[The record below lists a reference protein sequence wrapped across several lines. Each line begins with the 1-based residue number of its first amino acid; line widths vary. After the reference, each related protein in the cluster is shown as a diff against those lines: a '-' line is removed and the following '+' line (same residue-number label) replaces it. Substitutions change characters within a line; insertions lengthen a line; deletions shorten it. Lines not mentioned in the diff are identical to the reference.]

1 MSEAATVHLVD
12 DDVSLPGALSR
23 LLRAA
28 GFGVRCFAS
37 AAELLAQV
45 CPETRGC
52 VVMSLSLSSA
62 NAFGLQELVA
72 RIRAQLPV
80 IILTE
85 RADLGTVQAMY
96 GGAVDFLQKDA
107 KQEELLT
114 AVRNALERDAAGRNA
129 RTRIAEL
136 RRRFARLTPRERE
149 VLRHVLN
156 GRMNK
161 QIAASLGINERTVK
175 LHRTAICSKIGV
187 HSAVQL
193 AMLAREVLVF

>member
-1 MSEAATVHLVD
+1 MSEAATVYLVD
-12 DDVSLPGALSR
+12 DDVSSRRALSSM
-23 LLRAA
+23 LRAA
-28 GFGVRCFAS
+28 GFDVRCFAS

-52 VVMSLSLSSA
+52 VVMSLSLSSR
-62 NAFGLQELVA
+62 NASGLQELSERV
-72 RIRAQLPV
+72 RAQLPV

-85 RADLGTVQAMY
+85 CADPGTVRATY
-96 GGAVDFLQKDA
+96 GDAVDFLQKGA
-107 KQEELLT
+107 RQEELLT
-114 AVRNALERDAAGRNA
+114 VVRSALERDAAGREA

-136 RRRFARLTPRERE
+136 RRRFARLTPREHE
-149 VLRHVLN
+149 VLRHVLS

-175 LHRTAICSKIGV
+175 LHRTAICAKIGV